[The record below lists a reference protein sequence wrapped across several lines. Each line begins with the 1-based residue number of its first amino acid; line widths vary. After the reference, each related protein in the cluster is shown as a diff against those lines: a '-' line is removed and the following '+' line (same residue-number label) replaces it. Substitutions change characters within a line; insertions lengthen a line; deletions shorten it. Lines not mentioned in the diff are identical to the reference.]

1 MKLLTPCILVL
12 LLVSPISF
20 AQQEW
25 RTPAAEDLV
34 YIKLE
39 TGTVV
44 IELAPFIAPNHVAR
58 FKTLVKQGFYDDLDF
73 YRVIDGF
80 VAQAGDLSEK
90 KPNENKT
97 NLKSEFSRPTPENS
111 DFMLVQSPDFIAPQ
125 TGFLHGF
132 AAGRDPEASQEW
144 LLHCPGAVAF
154 ARGVETDSA
163 STEFYIVIGQATRH
177 LDRNMSTIGRVI
189 YGMPAVQALNRANL
203 NNASGVI
210 EETSKRSKILWAKL
224 ATNMDSSALIALQI
238 QNQDSEQVTQRLT
251 SARTLDNDFFH
262 FKGNGNLDLCY
273 YQLKTRINES
283 YKGR

>member
-1 MKLLTPCILVL
+1 MKILSSIILFLLI
-12 LLVSPISF
+12 VSPLSF
-20 AQQEW
+20 AQEEW
-25 RTPAAEDLV
+25 RTPAPDDLV
-34 YIKLE
+34 YMQLE

-44 IELAPFIAPNHVAR
+44 IELAPFMAPNHVAR
-58 FKTLVKQGFYDDLDF
+58 FKDLVSEGFYDGLDF

-90 KPNENKT
+90 KPSDNKT
-97 NLKSEFSRPTPENS
+97 NLKPEFSRPTPEKS

-132 AAGRDPEASQEW
+132 AAGRDPQAKQEW
-144 LLHCPGAVAF
+144 LLHCPTALAF
-154 ARGVETDSA
+154 ARSDEADTA

-189 YGMPAVQALNRANL
+189 YGMPAVQALNRAKL

-210 EETSKRSKILWAKL
+210 KDASKRSKILWAKL
-224 ATNMDSSALIALQI
+224 AKDVAAKDQLKI
-238 QNQDSEQVTQRLT
+238 QVQQQNSEAVNKRLT
-251 SARTLDNDFFH
+251 SAKTLDNAFFH

-273 YQLKTRINES
+273 YQLKSRLVE
-283 YKGR
+283 